1 MRISKV
7 IQPLQMMKHK
17 HFAVTCLL
25 LLTLIMCS
33 TVDKDS
39 QYSFTEYHFEDTIP
53 EERCTD
59 ANIICL

>member
-7 IQPLQMMKHK
+7 IQPLLMMKRK
-17 HFAVTCLL
+17 RLAITWLM

-39 QYSFTEYHFEDTIP
+39 QYSFIEYHFEDTIP

>member
-1 MRISKV
+1 
-7 IQPLQMMKHK
+7 MKHK

-59 ANIICL
+59 ATIICL

>member
-1 MRISKV
+1 
-7 IQPLQMMKHK
+7 MKHK